1 MFGGESPLDKVVGIT
16 QKLNPEKLAS
26 TAIAIKALADSFKYF
41 AEETGKLKEFDT
53 DKLDSIIE
61 RMEKVRQAEGG
72 GGLSTAVTGVANAVT
87 GFIGNL
93 FGSPEQQ
100 SAQPVAST
108 AGGTISGG
116 GGGGSMANV
125 EKKLDVLI
133 SVISKAVTQ
142 PTVIKFGEKT
152 VEEIQTQLNFKKSY
166 DVKVDNTYGRT

>member
-1 MFGGESPLDKVVGIT
+1 M
-16 QKLNPEKLAS
+16 
-26 TAIAIKALADSFKYF
+26 AIKALADSFKYF

-108 AGGTISGG
+108 AGGTISGAG
-116 GGGGSMANV
+116 GGGEGSMANV

-152 VEEIQTQLNFKKSY
+152 VEEIQTQLNFKKGY
-166 DVKVDNTYGRT
+166 DVKVDNTYGRA